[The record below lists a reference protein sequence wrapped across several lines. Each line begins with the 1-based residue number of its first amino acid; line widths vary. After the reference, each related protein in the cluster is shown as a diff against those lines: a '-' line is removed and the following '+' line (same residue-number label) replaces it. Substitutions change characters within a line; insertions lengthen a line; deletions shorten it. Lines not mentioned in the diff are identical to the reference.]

1 MFFLL
6 PYTPDPR
13 SLVAD
18 KCGPQPREGS
28 GRSMQINPPIIK
40 RKPKINP
47 PIIEGNQNLNIWA
60 WESHSV
66 WWRNPDE
73 AKKLVEW
80 GGPKKLCVCVCGGV
94 VVQFSE
100 KKLGGC
106 IFPKIIFWIL
116 DFLFFGIGI
125 FEIMATWP
133 WAEAMEL
140 RPAVQ
145 KENFCPWF
153 QIRIGSE
160 INLTLYWP
168 NWHYID
174 QSQIWDHFGPF

>member
-1 MFFLL
+1 MWATASWGQRAFHANKS
-6 PYTPDPR
+6 TNHQEKTKNKSTNHR
-13 SLVAD
+13 
-18 KCGPQPREGS
+18 G
-28 GRSMQINPPIIK
+28 
-40 RKPKINP
+40 KPKSKHLSLGITQCVMTKP
-47 PIIEGNQNLNIWA
+47 RWG
-60 WESHSV
+60 
-66 WWRNPDE
+66 
-73 AKKLVEW
+73 KKIGRV
-80 GGPKKLCVCVCGGV
+80 GGSKKIVCVCVWGCCCPIQREKIGRV
-94 VVQFSE
+94 YFS
-100 KKLGGC
+100 KNYILNFG
-106 IFPKIIFWIL
+106 FP
-116 DFLFFGIGI
+116 I